1 MMALVPRGRYGMGR
15 LEDYRFLTGQGRFVD
30 DVAQGTA
37 AEAVVLR
44 APYAHA
50 VIRSVDAGRARSMPG
65 VLAVLVESD
74 LGLRPIPC
82 ITPLNAADRLVI
94 PPRRVLARGR
104 VRHVGEAVAFVVAET
119 RRQAIDAADAIE
131 VDYEPLPVVTDGA
144 DALASRAPQLWD
156 EAPGNLAFRFER
168 GDREAVGAA
177 IDDAAHVIT
186 LDLMNQRVAALP
198 LETRAGLAQ
207 HDADTG
213 RSLLTLTGQGLHP
226 IRSQLAQVFG
236 EPVDHFDLTAPD
248 VGGGFGCKNYL
259 YPEWPLLIL
268 AARRT
273 GRPVH
278 WAAQRSEEI
287 AAGAHGRDFRAR
299 ARLALDD
306 SGRFRALDVRAV
318 ANLGGGLSSSGPH
331 SSTLA
336 PATALGG
343 VYAIPHVYLETRGAF
358 TNCAPID
365 AYRGAGKPE
374 ANYIVERLVD
384 KAARELGTDPAELRQ
399 RNVIR
404 SFPYRTSLGQTIDT
418 GDFAANI
425 EGAMLRAD
433 REGFARRRADSER
446 AGRLRG
452 FGIACFLETSRGPD
466 REGAEVRV
474 GADGTVEVRLGTDST
489 GQGHETVLPRLAAE
503 RLGITVEAVRYVQA
517 DTRRTRVGEGHGG
530 ARTLH
535 MGGAALCLAIDTVL
549 GRAREETARLLQ
561 ANAADLEYAGGFFAV
576 SGTQRKISIFEIAG
590 DVDVSAFELVE
601 GAEITFPS
609 GCHAAEVEVD
619 RETGEVTL
627 ARYSGVDD
635 YGRRLDT
642 QLTLGQVVGGLAQ
655 GAGQALCEAIA
666 YDPGTGQLV
675 SGSLMDYTLPRAGDL
690 PDFSIGFLETP
701 TKRNPLGV
709 KGAGQAGAIA
719 APATIMNALIDAL
732 APLGIEDVP
741 MPATAHAVWQ
751 AMRRAQAAN

>member
-1 MMALVPRGRYGMGR
+1 M
-15 LEDYRFLTGQGRFVD
+15 
-30 DVAQGTA
+30 
-37 AEAVVLR
+37 
-44 APYAHA
+44 
-50 VIRSVDAGRARSMPG
+50 
-65 VLAVLVESD
+65 
-74 LGLRPIPC
+74 
-82 ITPLNAADRLVI
+82 
-94 PPRRVLARGR
+94 
-104 VRHVGEAVAFVVAET
+104 
-119 RRQAIDAADAIE
+119 
-131 VDYEPLPVVTDGA
+131 
-144 DALASRAPQLWD
+144 
-156 EAPGNLAFRFER
+156 
-168 GDREAVGAA
+168 
-177 IDDAAHVIT
+177 
-186 LDLMNQRVAALP
+186 
-198 LETRAGLAQ
+198 
-207 HDADTG
+207 
-213 RSLLTLTGQGLHP
+213 
-226 IRSQLAQVFG
+226 FG
-236 EPVDHFDLTAPD
+236 EPVDRFDLTAPD

-268 AARRT
+268 AARRIR
-273 GRPVH
+273 RPVH

-287 AAGAHGRDFRAR
+287 AAGTHGRDFRAR

-306 SGRFRALDVRAV
+306 RGRFRALDVRAV
-318 ANLGGGLSSSGPH
+318 ANLGAALSSSGPH

-384 KAARELGTDPAELRQ
+384 KAARELGIDPAELRQ

-418 GDFAANI
+418 GGFAANI
-425 EGAMLRAD
+425 EAAMHRAD

-446 AGRLRG
+446 AGKLRG

-474 GADGTVEVRLGTDST
+474 GADGTVEIRLGTDST

-503 RLGITVEAVRYVQA
+503 RLGIAPEAVRYVQA

-535 MGGAALCLAIDTVL
+535 MGGAALCAATDTVL
-549 GRAREETARLLQ
+549 GRAREEAARLLQ
-561 ANAADLEYAGGFFAV
+561 ADAADLEYTEGWFV
-576 SGTQRKISIFEIAG
+576 VRGTQRRISLFDIAD
-590 DVDVSAFELVE
+590 DVDVNAFEMVE

-655 GAGQALCEAIA
+655 GAGQALHEAIA

-690 PDFSIGFLETP
+690 PDFSIAFLGDPDEAESP
-701 TKRNPLGV
+701 WREGG
-709 KGAGQAGAIA
+709 GAGQARS
-719 APATIMNALIDAL
+719 
-732 APLGIEDVP
+732 
-741 MPATAHAVWQ
+741 
-751 AMRRAQAAN
+751 RRRPRS

>member
-1 MMALVPRGRYGMGR
+1 MMRPVPRGRDGMGR
-15 LEDYRFLTGQGRFVD
+15 LEDFRFLTGQGRFVD
-30 DVAQGTA
+30 DLAREAA

-44 APYAHA
+44 APHAHA
-50 VIRSVDAGRARSMPG
+50 RIRSIDAARARNLSG

-74 LGLRPIPC
+74 LGLGPIPC
-82 ITPLNAADRLVI
+82 ITPLDAADRLVI

-104 VRHVGEAVAFVVAET
+104 VRHVGEAVAFVVADT
-119 RRQAIDAADAIE
+119 RREALDAADAIE

-144 DALASRAPQLWD
+144 EALASRAPQLWD

-168 GDREAVGAA
+168 GDREAAGAA
-177 IDDAAHVIT
+177 IAGAAHVVT
-186 LDLMNQRVAALP
+186 LDLMNQRVAAVP
-198 LETRAGLAQ
+198 LEPRAGLAR

-213 RSLLTLTGQGLHP
+213 KSLLTLTGQGLHP
-226 IRSQLAQVFG
+226 IRSQLARVFG
-236 EPVDHFDLTAPD
+236 EPVDRFDLTAPD

-259 YPEWPLLIL
+259 YPEWPLLVL
-268 AARRT
+268 AARRLR
-273 GRPVH
+273 RPVH
-278 WAAQRSEEI
+278 WAAQRSEEL
-287 AAGAHGRDFRAR
+287 AAGVHGRDFRAR
-299 ARLALDD
+299 ARLALDER
-306 SGRFRALDVRAV
+306 GRFRALEVRAV
-318 ANLGGGLSSSGPH
+318 ANLGAGLSPSGPH

-343 VYAIPHVYLETRGAF
+343 VYAIPHVYLETLGAF

-374 ANYIVERLVD
+374 ANFIVERLVD
-384 KAARELGTDPAELRQ
+384 KAARELGADPVELRQ

-404 SFPYRTSLGQTIDT
+404 NFPHRTALGQTIDT
-418 GDFAANI
+418 GGFAANI
-425 EGAMLRAD
+425 REAMRRAD
-433 REGFARRRADSER
+433 RAGFARRRGASEQ

-452 FGIACFLETSRGPD
+452 FGVACFLETSRGPD
-466 REGAEVRV
+466 TEGAEVRV

-503 RLGITVEAVRYVQA
+503 RLGVAVEAVRYVQA

-535 MGGAALCLAIDTVL
+535 MGGAALCLAIDTVID
-549 GRAREETARLLQ
+549 RARAEAARLLQ
-561 ANAADLEYAGGFFAV
+561 ANASDLEYADGWFTVRGAE
-576 SGTQRKISIFEIAG
+576 RRISLFEIAG
-590 DVDVSAFELVE
+590 DVEVGAFERIE

-627 ARYSGVDD
+627 ARYTGVDD

-642 QLTLGQVVGGLAQ
+642 RLTLGQVMGGLAQ
-655 GAGQALCEAIA
+655 GAGQALHEAIA

-675 SGSLMDYTLPRAGDL
+675 SGSLMDYPLPRAGDL

-719 APATIMNALIDAL
+719 APATIMNALVDAL
-732 APLGIEDVP
+732 APLGIDDIP

-751 AMRRAQAAN
+751 AMRRAGAGK